1 MAERYCAENLVF
13 HAGQRTLIDD
23 VSLTLSQGE
32 LVALIGPNGA
42 GKSTLLRLLTGYL
55 TPASGRCSLAGT
67 PLADWPT
74 ETLARYRAVM
84 RQNTHPGFDWP
95 VETVV
100 GMGRAPW
107 TRSPEAS
114 VVEEVMA
121 ITGCLPLA
129 GRRYSALSGGEQQR
143 IQLARALAQ
152 LWCDGT
158 PRGWLF
164 LDEPTSA
171 LDLFHQQHLLR
182 LMKTLT
188 RRGISTSAWFCT
200 ILIWRHCGRIV
211 SCCCITAGWS
221 PGGHRRTFCRPGR
234 WRAGMARRCWSA
246 AIRLMPCRRCSSLP
260 ERGDKSPSAFPAG
273 HAPL

>member
-74 ETLARYRAVM
+74 ETLACYRAVM
-84 RQNTHPGFDWP
+84 RQNTQPGFDWP
-95 VETVV
+95 VEAVV

-121 ITGCLPLA
+121 ITGCLPWRADAIRHSPEASSNGSSSLGHWPNSGATAPHAA
-129 GRRYSALSGGEQQR
+129 G
-143 IQLARALAQ
+143 
-152 LWCDGT
+152 C
-158 PRGWLF
+158 F
-164 LDEPTSA
+164 LMNRPPHWIS
-171 LDLFHQQHLLR
+171 
-182 LMKTLT
+182 
-188 RRGISTSAWFCT
+188 STSN
-200 ILIWRHCGRIV
+200 I
-211 SCCCITAGWS
+211 CCA
-221 PGGHRRTFCRPGR
+221 
-234 WRAGMARRCWSA
+234 
-246 AIRLMPCRRCSSLP
+246 
-260 ERGDKSPSAFPAG
+260 
-273 HAPL
+273 